1 MKKIGSAHAGP
12 RTQVIHGRVEDSAT
26 REELKGGR
34 HARDTGHAAAE
45 ETPTRERVAYAILN
59 TGPSTAAELAERM
72 NLTPAAVRR
81 HLDQLIADGIIAARD
96 QRMSGPRGRGRPAKE
111 FCITEAGRDHFAHS
125 YDELAVDALRFL
137 AGTGGDAAVTAFAE
151 HRLKAMEERYRDI
164 LASVDGDQR
173 PQKLAEALS
182 ADGYAAS
189 VTDGPP
195 GTGNSVQICQHHCPV
210 AHVAEEFTHLCEAE
224 TDMIARLLDTH
235 VQRLA
240 TIAHKDGVC
249 TTYLPDKSA
258 EPKTTTVER
267 LSS

>member
-1 MKKIGSAHAGP
+1 MKKIGSTHAEP
-12 RTQVIHGRVEDSAT
+12 RTQALHGRADGQAHS
-26 REELKGGR
+26 EELKSLQR
-34 HARDTGHAAAE
+34 ARVTGYTAADEA
-45 ETPTRERVAYAILN
+45 PTRERVAYTILN
-59 TGPSTAAELAERM
+59 VGPSTAAELAERL

-81 HLDQLIADGIIAARD
+81 HLDQLIADGVIAARD

-151 HRLKAMEERYRDI
+151 HRLKTMEARYRDM
-164 LASVDGDQR
+164 LAAVDADER
-173 PQKLAEALS
+173 PQKLAEALT

-189 VTDGPP
+189 VTEGPP
-195 GTGNSVQICQHHCPV
+195 GSGNSVQICQHHCPV

-240 TIAHKDGVC
+240 TIARKDGVC
-249 TTYLPDKSA
+249 TTYLPDTSA
-258 EPKTTTVER
+258 EPKTITAER

>member
-1 MKKIGSAHAGP
+1 
-12 RTQVIHGRVEDSAT
+12 
-26 REELKGGR
+26 
-34 HARDTGHAAAE
+34 
-45 ETPTRERVAYAILN
+45 
-59 TGPSTAAELAERM
+59 
-72 NLTPAAVRR
+72 
-81 HLDQLIADGIIAARD
+81 
-96 QRMSGPRGRGRPAKE
+96 KE
-111 FCITEAGRDHFAHS
+111 FCITEVGRDHFAHS

-151 HRLKAMEERYRDI
+151 HRLAKMEERYRQLLDT
-164 LASVDGDQR
+164 VDTAER
-173 PQKLAEALS
+173 PHKLAEALT

-189 VTDGPP
+189 VTDGPQ
-195 GTGNSVQICQHHCPV
+195 GSGNSVQICQHHCPV

-249 TTYLPDKSA
+249 TTYLPDMGA
-258 EPKTTTVER
+258 GPKTTTAER